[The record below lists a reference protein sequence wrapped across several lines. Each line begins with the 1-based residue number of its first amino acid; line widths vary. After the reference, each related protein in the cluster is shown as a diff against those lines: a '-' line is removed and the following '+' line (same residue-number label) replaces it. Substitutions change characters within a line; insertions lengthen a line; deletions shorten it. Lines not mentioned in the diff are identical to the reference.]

1 MHTFVKAITNVA
13 TRYAPSRVL
22 SFSEVHVFKTL
33 QLMRENQRVSRV
45 MLCRELVLGEGA
57 IKTLIK
63 HMKMDGLISTSN
75 GGTKMTPKGKEIC
88 YHLTSSIPSE
98 TKLPKCSVALG
109 KFNHAVLLKN
119 LSYVVKSGIEQ
130 RDAAIKMNG
139 TGATTLLYIDK
150 KLVMPTYIH
159 RDSLKKEP
167 AIRKLLIGKLKP
179 MQDDVIIIGSSDYNS
194 KTAELAAKN
203 VALSTLVTHE
213 KHSK

>member
-1 MHTFVKAITNVA
+1 
-13 TRYAPSRVL
+13 
-22 SFSEVHVFKTL
+22 
-33 QLMRENQRVSRV
+33 
-45 MLCRELVLGEGA
+45 
-57 IKTLIK
+57 
-63 HMKMDGLISTSN
+63 
-75 GGTKMTPKGKEIC
+75 MTPKGKEIC

-130 RDAAIKMNG
+130 RDASIKMNG
-139 TGATTLLYIDK
+139 TGTTTLLYIDK

-159 RDSLKKEP
+159 SRDSLKKEP

-194 KTAELAAKN
+194 KTAELATKN
-203 VALSTLVTHE
+203 AALFYSCD
-213 KHSK
+213 S

>member
-45 MLCRELVLGEGA
+45 MLCRELVPGEGA

-130 RDAAIKMNG
+130 RDASIKMNG

-159 RDSLKKEP
+159 RNSLKKEP

-194 KTAELAAKN
+194 KTAELAATECRTFY
-203 VALSTLVTHE
+203 SCD
-213 KHSK
+213 S

>member
-13 TRYAPSRVL
+13 RRYAPSRVL

-33 QLMRENQRVSRV
+33 QLLKENQRVSRV
-45 MLCRELVLGEGA
+45 ILCKELVLGEGA

-63 HMKMDGLISTSN
+63 HMKMDGLITTTN

-88 YHLTSSIPSE
+88 YQLTSSIPSE
-98 TKLPKCSVALG
+98 IRLPKCSVALG

-119 LSYVVKSGIEQ
+119 LSYIVKSGIEQ

-150 KLVMPTYIH
+150 KLVMPTNIH
-159 RDSLKKEP
+159 RDSLKQEP
-167 AIRKLLIGKLKP
+167 VIRKLLIGKLKP
-179 MQDDVIIIGSSDYNS
+179 MQEDVIIIGSSDYNS

-203 VALSTLVTHE
+203 AALYTLLTHE
-213 KHSK
+213 TH

>member
-45 MLCRELVLGEGA
+45 MLCRELVPGEGA

-98 TKLPKCSVALG
+98 TKPPKCSVALG

-130 RDAAIKMNG
+130 RDASIKMNG

-159 RDSLKKEP
+159 RNSLKKEP

-203 VALSTLVTHE
+203 AALSTLVTHE

>member
-1 MHTFVKAITNVA
+1 MHTFVNAITNVA

-119 LSYVVKSGIEQ
+119 LSYVVKSGLEQ
-130 RDAAIKMNG
+130 RDASIKMNG

-203 VALSTLVTHE
+203 AALSTLVTHE